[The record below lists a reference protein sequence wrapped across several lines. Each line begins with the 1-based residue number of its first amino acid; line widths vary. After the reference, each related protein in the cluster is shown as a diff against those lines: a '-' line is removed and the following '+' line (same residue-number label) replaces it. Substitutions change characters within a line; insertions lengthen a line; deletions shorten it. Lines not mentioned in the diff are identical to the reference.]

1 MTVRALFCGTPDFA
15 VPSLDALCRLGYE
28 VVVIT
33 QPDRPRGR
41 SRTLAPPPV
50 KVRAL
55 ELGLPVWQPER
66 LRDAMEDIRRFAPD
80 LIVTA
85 AYGKILSEAL
95 LRLPR
100 VGSVNVHASLLPR
113 WRGAA
118 PIQRA
123 IWAGDAET
131 GITLMEMVRDLDA
144 GPILAQERAVIE
156 PTDTAGSLHDKLARL
171 GGEVCERYLPLYVAG
186 ELVPV
191 PQPAEGVTYAEKL
204 AREDEWIDWTRSAA
218 EIDRQ
223 VRALAPVP
231 GASAAL
237 STGDEM
243 KVLAGRPMD
252 MGPFGDPGEVKP
264 RGDALWV
271 SCGAGIYEI
280 FELKPSGRRAMP
292 AGAFWRGLRGEGVR
306 MRGNASDDR

>member
-28 VVVIT
+28 VLVVT

-41 SRTLAPPPV
+41 SRKLAPPPV

-55 ELGLPVWQPER
+55 DLGLPVLQPER
-66 LRDAMEDIRRFAPD
+66 LRDVMDDLRRFAPD
-80 LIVTA
+80 IIVTA
-85 AYGKILSEAL
+85 AYGKILSEAVL
-95 LRLPR
+95 NLPR

-123 IWAGDAET
+123 LWAGDEQT

-144 GPILAQERAVIE
+144 GPILAQERVIIE

-171 GGEVCERYLPLYVAG
+171 GGEMCERYLPRYVAG
-186 ELVPV
+186 ELAPT
-191 PQPAEGVTYAEKL
+191 PQPEDGVTYAEKL
-204 AREDEWIDWTRSAA
+204 TREDEWIDWARSAG

-223 VRALAPVP
+223 VRALAPAP
-231 GASAAL
+231 GASTAL
-237 STGDEM
+237 TTGEEL
-243 KVLAGRPMD
+243 KVLAGRPID
-252 MGPFGDPGEVKP
+252 MEPFGEPGEVRP
-264 RGDALWV
+264 RGEGILV
-271 SCGAGIYEI
+271 CCGAGVYEI
-280 FELKPSGRRAMP
+280 AEVKPSGRRAMP
-292 AGAFWRGLRGEGVR
+292 AGAFWRGLREPSVR
-306 MRGNASDDR
+306 MKGGATGDR

>member
-1 MTVRALFCGTPDFA
+1 MTLRVLFCGTPDFA
-15 VPSLDALCRLGYE
+15 VPSLEALCRLGYE

-41 SRTLAPPPV
+41 SRNLAPPPV

-66 LRDAMEDIRRFAPD
+66 LRDIMDDIRGFAPD
-80 LIVTA
+80 LLVTA

-95 LRLPR
+95 LSLPR
-100 VGSVNVHASLLPR
+100 IGSVNVHASLLPR

-144 GPILAQERAVIE
+144 GPILAQERVAIE
-156 PTDTAGSLHDKLARL
+156 PTDTAGSLHDKLAAL
-171 GGEVCERYLPLYVAG
+171 GGEVCERYLPRYVAG

-191 PQPAEGVTYAEKL
+191 PQPEEGVTYAEKL
-204 AREDEWIDWTRSAA
+204 TREDEWIDWTRSAV

-231 GASAAL
+231 GATAAL
-237 STGDEM
+237 TTGEEL
-243 KVLAGRPMD
+243 KILAGRPIETAT
-252 MGPFGDPGEVKP
+252 FGDPGEVEP

-271 SCGAGIYEI
+271 SCGAGVYEI
-280 FELKPSGRRAMP
+280 SEVKPSGRRAMP
-292 AGAFWRGLRGEGVR
+292 AGAFWRGLREQGVR
-306 MRGNASDDR
+306 MRGNARDDR